1 MKLVSAVKRLNRV
14 SGRRVSTRREPIAV
28 VWSADDSRM
37 ELEPEPGELRAVDVF
52 RDGPEMDGAQV
63 VRTVER
69 LAHGAG
75 DLGFVFGPD
84 GERVGVVTE
93 REGSMITVQW
103 DAAAAGGGGDGG

>member
-28 VWSADDSRM
+28 VWSADDARM
-37 ELEPEPGELRAVDVF
+37 EPEPEPGELRAVDVY
-52 RDGPEMDGAQV
+52 RDGPDLDGAQV

-69 LAHGAG
+69 LAHAAG

-84 GERVGVVTE
+84 GERVGVVVE
-93 REGSMITVQW
+93 RDGSMITVAW
-103 DAAAAGGGGDGG
+103 DAAGGGGV